1 MTDFDDPSLLAA
13 GHAFGSLTPQERAE
27 YEAYLARSADA
38 RGEAT
43 AFEAVAA
50 ALDNDVTEATPS
62 AALKARL
69 MAQIARTPQWAATE
83 SPETASAAP
92 QTASTTGVLSVADS
106 RAADSTAGSP
116 PTSAD
121 ARARARW
128 FRRPGVILVAAAAAV
143 ALFAGGTGVGIAV
156 GNGSSA
162 VQQQAATLAQISA
175 ASDAQ
180 RASEAVAGGGSATLI
195 WSQQL
200 GESVVVLDGMPQAP
214 AGKTYQLWYIGH
226 GSVVS
231 AGLVTTQPGEKTW
244 QVLAGRMAAGDTV
257 GITIE
262 PNGGSK
268 APTTKPIVAIAS

>member
-13 GHAFGSLTPQERAE
+13 GHALGSLTPEERAE

-38 RGEAT
+38 RREAT

-50 ALDNDVTEATPS
+50 ALDGDVAEATPP

-69 MAQIARTPQWAATE
+69 MAQVARTPQLAAAVTA
-83 SPETASAAP
+83 ETA
-92 QTASTTGVLSVADS
+92 TAVGVPLVADS
-106 RAADSTAGSP
+106 RVVSALTGAP
-116 PTSAD
+116 RTSAD

-143 ALFAGGTGVGIAV
+143 ALFAGGTAV
-156 GNGSSA
+156 GVAVDNGSSA
-162 VQQQAATLAQISA
+162 VQHEAATLAQISA
-175 ASDAQ
+175 APDA
-180 RASEAVAGGGSATLI
+180 RRTSRDVAGGGSATLI
-195 WSQQL
+195 WSEQL
-200 GESVVVLDGMPQAP
+200 GKSVVVLDGLPQAP
-214 AGKTYQLWYIGH
+214 AGKTYQLWYIGS

-231 AGLVTTQPGEKTW
+231 AGLVTTRPGERTW
-244 QVLAGRMAAGDTV
+244 QVLNGRMAAGDTV

-262 PNGGSK
+262 PAGGSN